1 MLRICF
7 ALLWIAT
14 VAAGPAAA
22 ADAAATAVRIT
33 ARALF
38 DGKAMLEIDG
48 RQRLLNAGQRSPEGV
63 LLLAATPDHAQIEVA
78 GTQHRIGLDRSI
90 GASFSPAAAPR
101 SLLLAPAGDGHYYV
115 DGAINGTGIRFV
127 IDTGASTIA
136 INRQDARRIG
146 LLYRVDGQ
154 PMLVE
159 TASGQARAYRVR
171 LKSVKAR
178 TIEQKDIEGIV
189 IDGDYPSTALL
200 GQSFLNRLDMTREGV
215 MMELRER

>member
-1 MLRICF
+1 MLRIC
-7 ALLWIAT
+7 LVVLWTAMVLARPMGAT
-14 VAAGPAAA
+14 EAAA
-22 ADAAATAVRIT
+22 AASRIT

-48 RQRLLNAGQRSPEGV
+48 RQRLLNVGQRSPEGV
-63 LLLAATPDHAQIEVA
+63 LLIAATPASAQVDIA
-78 GTQHRIGLDRSI
+78 GTRHEIALDSSI
-90 GASFSPAAAPR
+90 GASFSPVAAPR
-101 SLLLAPAGDGHYYV
+101 SLLLSPAGDGHYYV
-115 DGAINGTGIRFV
+115 DGAINGTAIRFA

-146 LLYRVDGQ
+146 LLYRVDGE
-154 PMLVE
+154 PTLVE
-159 TASGQARAYRVR
+159 TASGRARAYRVR
-171 LKSVKAR
+171 FKSVKAR
-178 TIEQKDIEGIV
+178 TIEQKEIEGIV